1 MIIFDRRRTPLVA
14 LVPEILR
21 PVRLSSVR
29 GGLFSKGRNKIFHHD
44 MERPLGWITASEQAG
59 PVQAPTETLSW
70 GFSVAYFKRML
81 PSLCNEKGFC
91 VLWKRG
97 PHGRDRSRI
106 HNC

>member
-59 PVQAPTETLSW
+59 TCTGSNRDSLLGLFRSLFQAHAAVPVQ
-70 GFSVAYFKRML
+70 
-81 PSLCNEKGFC
+81 
-91 VLWKRG
+91 
-97 PHGRDRSRI
+97 
-106 HNC
+106 